1 MKTSSTCLV
10 AIPLLIAGSIAFS
23 GCGKSGTPTTIAYR
37 QVGIC
42 KSYVTEAGTEEKTK
56 SDEGFA
62 VIKVET
68 IDNSNNGSAFYFDPQ
83 RLYVNQSDPETLKKN
98 VYSWVRRFVNP
109 DPRIG
114 KALSL
119 KYVGP
124 TTIAKGEKMDD
135 VGYALIPL
143 ATNNPTGGP
152 EADKYNFK
160 VVYDTGT
167 GDRGNIESVSEG
179 ILIQKTNPQDATD
192 SITENCKELPLK

>member
-10 AIPLLIAGSIAFS
+10 SIPLLVAGSIALS
-23 GCGKSGTPTTIAYR
+23 GCGKTANPTTIAYR

-42 KSYVTEAGTEEKTK
+42 KSYVTEAGTEEKAK

-62 VIKVET
+62 VFKIET
-68 IDNSNNGSAFYFDPQ
+68 IDNSSNGSAFYFDPQ

-98 VYSWVRRFVNP
+98 VYSWVRRFINP

-114 KALSL
+114 KALAV
-119 KYVGP
+119 KYIAA
-124 TTIAKGEKMDD
+124 TTIGKGEKLDD
-135 VGYALIPL
+135 VGFWLIPL
-143 ATNNPTGGP
+143 GINNPTGGP
-152 EADKYNFK
+152 DADKYNFK

-179 ILIQKTNPQDATD
+179 ILIQKTNPPDAAY
-192 SITENCKELPLK
+192 SIIENCKELPLK

>member
-1 MKTSSTCLV
+1 MKTSSTCFV
-10 AIPLLIAGSIAFS
+10 SIPLLIAGSIALS
-23 GCGKSGTPTTIAYR
+23 GCGKSANPTTIAYK

-42 KSYVTEAGTEEKTK
+42 KSYVTEAGTEEKAKT
-56 SDEGFA
+56 DEAFA
-62 VIKVET
+62 VFKLET
-68 IDNSNNGSAFYFDPQ
+68 IDNTKNGSGFYFDPQ

-114 KALSL
+114 KALAT
-119 KYVGP
+119 KYV
-124 TTIAKGEKMDD
+124 TQTDVAKGEKLDD
-135 VGYALIPL
+135 AGFFLIPL

-179 ILIQKTNPQDATD
+179 ILIQKTNPPDATY
-192 SITENCKELPLK
+192 SIIENCKELPLK